1 MDKGRLLG
9 LMVTKNRH
17 LDKWKDAIV
26 MSRENNL
33 SKTKNS
39 QKFTKQFIG
48 LKIVKIIEIAFF
60 RILNGLFGQGDDLVK
75 RMKLEEQRIAE
86 EKKLSELISK
96 LPSGILVSFDGTDH
110 YKLTDD
116 VYEQVCKATK
126 LIPQRAIMGAN
137 FLNFRA
143 HELYTING
151 NQIDETFVKWDQEK
165 NKCFAGFTVSGNNV
179 GVDESITI
187 SGEALSFLSTGIDTR
202 VYFIKNF

>member
-1 MDKGRLLG
+1 MLKENFIDKLKVLPES
-9 LMVTKNRH
+9 
-17 LDKWKDAIV
+17 A
-26 MSRENNL
+26 
-33 SKTKNS
+33 
-39 QKFTKQFIG
+39 KQFIG
-48 LKIVKIIEIAFF
+48 LIVVTLIVIIAFG
-60 RILNGLFGQGDDLVK
+60 ILNGIFGQGDDLVE

-96 LPSGILVSFDGTDH
+96 LPSGILVSFDGTAH

-116 VYEQVCKATK
+116 VYEKVCKATK

-151 NQIDETFVKWDQEK
+151 NKIDETFVKWDQEK
-165 NKCFAGFTVSGNNV
+165 GKCFAGFTVSGNNV

>member
-1 MDKGRLLG
+1 MLKENFIDKLKVLPES
-9 LMVTKNRH
+9 
-17 LDKWKDAIV
+17 A
-26 MSRENNL
+26 
-33 SKTKNS
+33 
-39 QKFTKQFIG
+39 KQFIG
-48 LKIVKIIEIAFF
+48 LIVVTLIVIIAFG
-60 RILNGLFGQGDDLVK
+60 ILNGIFGQGDDLVE

-116 VYEQVCKATK
+116 VYEKVCKATK

-165 NKCFAGFTVSGNNV
+165 GKCFAGFTVSGNNV

>member
-1 MDKGRLLG
+1 MSKENYL
-9 LMVTKNRH
+9 NRIKE
-17 LDKWKDAIV
+17 LPEAV
-26 MSRENNL
+26 
-33 SKTKNS
+33 
-39 QKFTKQFIG
+39 KQFGG
-48 LKIVKIIEIAFF
+48 LVVIVLIIFF
-60 RILNGLFGQGDDLVK
+60 SFSVLNIMFGGGDELVRK
-75 RMKLEEQRIAE
+75 MKLEEERIAK

-96 LPSGILVSFDGTDH
+96 LPSGILVTFDGTDH

-151 NQIDETFVKWDQEK
+151 NKIDETFVKWDQEK
-165 NKCFAGFTVSGNNV
+165 GKCFAGFTVSGNNV
-179 GVDESITI
+179 GVDESVTI

>member
-1 MDKGRLLG
+1 MSKEDS
-9 LMVTKNRH
+9 
-17 LDKWKDAIV
+17 LDKIK
-26 MSRENNL
+26 NL
-33 SKTKNS
+33 PE
-39 QKFTKQFIG
+39 FTKQFGG
-48 LKIVKIIEIAFF
+48 LTIVILIVISFF
-60 RILNGLFGQGDDLVK
+60 FILNLMFGEGDELVK
-75 RMKLEEQRIAE
+75 KMKIEEERIAQ

-96 LPSGILVSFDGTDH
+96 LPSGILVTFDGTEH
-110 YKLTDD
+110 YKLTDE

-143 HELYTING
+143 HEIYTLNG
-151 NQIDETFVKWDQEK
+151 NKIDETFVKWDEEK

-179 GVDESITI
+179 GIDESITV